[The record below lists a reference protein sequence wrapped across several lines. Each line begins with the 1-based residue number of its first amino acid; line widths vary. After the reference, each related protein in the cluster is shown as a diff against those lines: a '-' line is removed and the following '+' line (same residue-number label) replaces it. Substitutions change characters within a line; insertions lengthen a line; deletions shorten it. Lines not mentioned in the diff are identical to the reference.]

1 MPPHTTPRLEVRAPS
16 NTRLGL
22 AVRLPAGEARAI
34 VLCGAE
40 AIGTMR
46 AHQRSGETLDW
57 SENPVGDQSD
67 DGMGWR
73 INSYQPSGSQ
83 SHSSH

>member
-1 MPPHTTPRLEVRAPS
+1 MPPHTMPRLEVRALS

-22 AVRLPAGEARAI
+22 AAIASGEARAI

-40 AIGTMR
+40 AMGTMR

-57 SENPVGDQSD
+57 SENPAGDQSD
-67 DGMGWR
+67 DGWVWR
-73 INSYQPSGSQ
+73 INSY
-83 SHSSH
+83 